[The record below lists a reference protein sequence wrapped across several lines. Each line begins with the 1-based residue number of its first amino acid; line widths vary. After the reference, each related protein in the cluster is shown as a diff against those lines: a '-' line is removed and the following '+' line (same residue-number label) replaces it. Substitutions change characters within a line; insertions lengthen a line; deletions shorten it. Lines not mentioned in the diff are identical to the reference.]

1 MFSSSAQKLKDESSN
16 VSDPEERRHGNEGY
30 GLNMEF
36 REWKADILVQEEVGF
51 NNVEEY
57 NGD

>member
-1 MFSSSAQKLKDESSN
+1 ML
-16 VSDPEERRHGNEGY
+16 VR
-30 GLNMEF
+30 LNMKF
-36 REWKADILVQEEVGF
+36 REWKTDILVQEEVGF

>member
-1 MFSSSAQKLKDESSN
+1 MLVIPKK
-16 VSDPEERRHGNEGY
+16 EGY
-30 GLNMEF
+30 RLNMEF

-57 NGD
+57 NGY

>member
-1 MFSSSAQKLKDESSN
+1 MKDESSN
-16 VSDPEERRHGNEGY
+16 VSDLEERRHGNEGY

-51 NNVEEY
+51 DNVEEY